1 VSAGG
6 RYTGGLLVVA
16 IIGLATVF
24 TVSPA
29 IRREVAW
36 GIGIALLVQA
46 PLGWWTVASIGT
58 DRFQLVWVLGMVIR
72 LALVAVAGLYLVPA
86 LRWELVAT
94 LAALVATMLV
104 LLVVEVVAVLGN
116 NPRSRHDDS

>member
-1 VSAGG
+1 MTAGG
-6 RYTGGLLVVA
+6 RYFTGLLVVA
-16 IIGLATVF
+16 TAGLAAVSA
-24 TVSPA
+24 VSPD

-36 GIGIALLVQA
+36 GVGIALLVQA
-46 PLGWWTVASIGT
+46 PLGWWTVRSIGT

-72 LALVAVAGLYLVPA
+72 LALVAMAGLYLVPE

-104 LLVVEVVAVLGN
+104 LLVVEVIAVLGN
-116 NPRSRHDDS
+116 TPRSRHDDS

>member
-1 VSAGG
+1 MTAGG
-6 RYTGGLLVVA
+6 RYLTGLLGVA
-16 IIGLATVF
+16 TVGLAAVF
-24 TVSPA
+24 TVSPD
-29 IRREVAW
+29 IRLGVAW

-46 PLGWWTVASIGT
+46 PLGWWTVRSIGT

-72 LALVAVAGLYLVPA
+72 LALVAVAGLVLVPE

-94 LAALVATMLV
+94 LASLVGTMLV

-116 NPRSRHDDS
+116 PPRSRHDDS